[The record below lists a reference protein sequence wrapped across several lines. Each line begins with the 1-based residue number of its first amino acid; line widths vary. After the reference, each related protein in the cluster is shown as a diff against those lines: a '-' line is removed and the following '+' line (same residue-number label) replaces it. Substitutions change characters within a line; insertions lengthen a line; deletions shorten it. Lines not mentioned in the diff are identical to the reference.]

1 MFACAFCSAYSA
13 SGSSSS
19 KASGGESSFVG
30 SEVYVNRIP
39 DPPCEGKM
47 LRLGQETLDLVEYKP
62 TVLEARYRFPLL
74 DDSAD
79 FGLNFDIV
87 DVTSFESPW
96 ARLEY
101 EIPASKRKKHSDTD
115 SSHNASSTSYYQHYQ
130 KKHKNDIA
138 ANTIMASKHGR
149 VAAADLVLS
158 FDQQLRSIP
167 KAQQAPLFHRD
178 SVAKVTT
185 ATSVPSTASVTW
197 LKRTEYMTSRDER
210 SLALTSAR
218 VSETLAQLDALER
231 ESSGHLN
238 MSGDSS
244 STTAGN
250 GMDIDDEFLPQSQA
264 ANDTRDAA
272 DRLVDEILTS
282 QPQASQSARSPGK
295 KSPSAAAAALP
306 ADVAE
311 SPFKKDPTRV
321 LRSIEASFD
330 AIASRTAIVHPS
342 EAANANTSS
351 SNIRRSSSVGLT
363 SSSSNLS
370 GGAPHIVEEWDIFPN
385 DLIWENS
392 YLLVQS
398 DVQLPKGDLV
408 MLPSFTHTP
417 TLLKPSHT
425 QAEFEEVHLKHLV
438 PQRRPELL
446 SLYAKPSLNPGKTI
460 AGDGTGD
467 AEGGIKCASD
477 EVAFS
482 AHWEAEATSLQ
493 PTFESIGTFVF
504 NLGETAPYD
513 GDEDEESGIS
523 YEGET
528 SAETA
533 AARTRKNNALKK
545 AKVGKASFKNFDS
558 RVQMR
563 PPLAEA
569 RQLAQKQGAPTQVL
583 KLVPSAVPDLEMHLR
598 ETRAS
603 ALRE

>member
-1 MFACAFCSAYSA
+1 
-13 SGSSSS
+13 
-19 KASGGESSFVG
+19 
-30 SEVYVNRIP
+30 
-39 DPPCEGKM
+39 M
-47 LRLGQETLDLVEYKP
+47 LRLGQENTELVEYKS

-74 DDSAD
+74 DDCAD

-101 EIPASKRKKHSDTD
+101 ELPASKRKKHSDTD
-115 SSHNASSTSYYQHYQ
+115 SSHNASTTSYYQHYQ

-138 ANTIMASKHGR
+138 ANTILASKHGR
-149 VAAADLVLS
+149 VAAADLVLP
-158 FDQQLRSIP
+158 FDQQIRSIP
-167 KAQQAPLFHRD
+167 KAQQVPLFNRD

-185 ATSVPSTASVTW
+185 ATSVPSTAAVTW

-231 ESSGHLN
+231 DGSHHLN
-238 MSGDSS
+238 MSGDST

-250 GMDIDDEFLPQSQA
+250 GMDVDDEFIPSQA

-272 DRLVDEILTS
+272 DRLLDEVLHGS
-282 QPQASQSARSPGK
+282 QSQASQSIRSPIK
-295 KSPSAAAAALP
+295 KSSSTLTAALP

-311 SPFKKDPTRV
+311 SPFKKDPSRV
-321 LRSIEASFD
+321 LRTIEASFD

-342 EAANANTSS
+342 ESANANTSS
-351 SNIRRSSSVGLT
+351 SNIRRSSSIGLT
-363 SSSSNLS
+363 SSSSNVGS
-370 GGAPHIVEEWDIFPN
+370 GAPHIVEEWDIFPN

-398 DVQLPKGDLV
+398 DVQLPKGELV
-408 MLPSFTHTP
+408 MLPSITHTP

-425 QAEFEEVHLKHLV
+425 EAEFEEVHQKHVV

-467 AEGGIKCASD
+467 SEGGIKCASD

-493 PTFESIGTFVF
+493 PTFESIGSFVF
-504 NLGETAPYD
+504 SLGDTTQYD
-513 GDEDEESGIS
+513 ADEDEESGIS
-523 YEGET
+523 FEGET

-533 AARTRKNNALKK
+533 AARTRKNNALAK
-545 AKVGKASFKNFDS
+545 AKVGKASFKNFDA

-569 RQLAQKQGAPTQVL
+569 RQLAQKQGPPTQVL
-583 KLVPSAVPDLEMHLR
+583 KLVPSTIPSVESHLR
-598 ETRAS
+598 ETRAA